1 MIVVAGS
8 VHDNAT
14 GITLLNKVAAGSTGV
29 TQGWVDAGFKN
40 AVTAH
45 GRTPGVDVEV
55 GQRTPQTSGFA
66 PDSKPKR
73 RVARVIPAQPTGARG
88 GVGRPWPGGRQAEF
102 LVGVGAGV
110 VMLGAGLLI
119 KEVELRRA

>member
-73 RVARVIPAQPTGARG
+73 RVTRVIPAQPTGARG
-88 GVGRPWPGGRQAEF
+88 GLVGRGHARRGLAHQGGRATPR
-102 LVGVGAGV
+102 VSRP
-110 VMLGAGLLI
+110 GLRDQGRSTLP
-119 KEVELRRA
+119 